1 MNIVANE
8 YFLRNLRNL
17 PYFNMN
23 LGKSRKMMNQK
34 EGGETFRKLSEFEIK
49 YNNIYNRSLLMFGNI
64 GKITFYED
72 VHTDRYKYLIFKDND
87 IFQIDWKPEDLEDLS
102 NYILDVL
109 RRADQMSEE
118 EYDDNGEVK
127 NKQVDT
133 DERWVANDEKN
144 KGKTYA
150 VNQKLTKEQYRAEL
164 LKKFENK
171 NK

>member
-17 PYFNMN
+17 DYFKMN
-23 LGKSRKMMNQK
+23 LGKSRKLMNNK
-34 EGGETFRKLSEFEIK
+34 DNEERFRKLSEFEIK
-49 YNNIYNRSLLMFGNI
+49 YNNIYNRSIMMFGNI

-72 VHTDRYKYLIFKDND
+72 SKTDRYKYLIFKEND
-87 IFQIDWKPEDLEDLS
+87 IFQIDWTTEEISDFS

-109 RRADQMSEE
+109 RRADQMDEE

-127 NKQVDT
+127 PSPQETN
-133 DERWVANDEKN
+133 ERWVADDEKN
-144 KGKTYA
+144 KGKTYK
-150 VNQKLTKEQYRAEL
+150 VNQKLSKEEYREQL
-164 LKKFENK
+164 LKQFEQK